1 MLIIKKI
8 KFVNNKN
15 NNTATDVCGNKSN
28 NNRDYKNIDNNYNDN
43 NSNNDNS

>member
-1 MLIIKKI
+1 MIIKKI

-15 NNTATDVCGNKSN
+15 NNTTSDVCVNKSN
-28 NNRDYKNIDNNYNDN
+28 NNRDNKNIDNNYNDN